1 MKITFII
8 FIRGDTI
15 GANRNTF
22 NKYNERLVLLSVT
35 QFQFKVSNVDV
46 IDFLN
51 SQSNKSKIIVKA
63 LEEKIVNDLQ
73 AKTPPIK
80 RQKAIITEVTF

>member
-1 MKITFII
+1 MP
-8 FIRGDTI
+8 
-15 GANRNTF
+15 
-22 NKYNERLVLLSVT
+22 

-51 SQSNKSKIIVKA
+51 SKQNKSKAIVQA

-73 AKTPPIK
+73 LKTPPIK
-80 RQKAIITEVTF
+80 RQKGIITEVSF